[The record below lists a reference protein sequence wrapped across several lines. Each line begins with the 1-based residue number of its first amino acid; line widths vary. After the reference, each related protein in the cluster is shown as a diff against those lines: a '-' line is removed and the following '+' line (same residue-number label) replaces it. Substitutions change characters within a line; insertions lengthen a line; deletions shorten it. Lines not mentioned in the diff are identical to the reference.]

1 MYRLPDYPCRLYWL
15 FIMTLFCDDVFRLN
29 ILRIALCKF
38 LKLHPLSSFRRA
50 MGKSL
55 LECFAAI
62 EDPRRGR
69 VTHDLVEMLVI
80 GKRPNRTVFTAR
92 QPMAR

>member
-1 MYRLPDYPCRLYWL
+1 
-15 FIMTLFCDDVFRLN
+15 
-29 ILRIALCKF
+29 
-38 LKLHPLSSFRRA
+38 